1 MTTKER
7 NTKLSVAEA
16 VAGDRDLIKALMKE
30 ALQEVLEGEMTEFLG
45 AEPGERTESRSGYRA
60 GYYGRS
66 LVTRIGKLELRVPR
80 DRSGEFSTALFERYA
95 RSEKALVAALAE
107 MYVQGVSTRKV
118 KAITE
123 ELCGHSF
130 SASSISAINKG
141 LDEALAKF
149 ANRPLDEAYPYLILD
164 ARYERVRDNGVI
176 AHQAVLIAIGINWEG
191 KRQVL
196 AVEMA
201 NRESQSSWKDFLLRL
216 KERGLSGVEFVVS
229 DDHAGLKKAI
239 SVVLTDAAWQRCYV
253 HFLRNALDYLPRK
266 ADDDCLQELRWIYD
280 RRDIQEAQQD
290 LSAWIGKWQAKYP
303 KLVDWVETNIIET
316 LTFYR
321 LPRAHHKHLK
331 STNLLER
338 LNEAEAAVR
347 TLIRWAGDDPDRE
360 GLVDD
365 LLRCVDELL
374 HDTPRHGWWR
384 ARRRVPEGPRR
395 RAGGSR
401 CASPRLGDEALVDV
415 PEDAGDDA
423 AHDRADD
430 RDPGVRPVRAA
441 LAGDREQLVDDARA
455 EVAGR
460 VDRVPGGAA
469 EAHADRPHEDR
480 DRERADRRG
489 VRAEG
494 QDHEHEDEGP
504 DDLGDEVEGGVA
516 DGRAGAEDGELE
528 ARIVGLGPVR
538 PVVQGDQEGA
548 EHRADELTDEI
559 GRDLVD
565 GHAALGQEAKGD
577 RRVQVGAGERRGHD
591 DAAEDREGPRSG
603 DDDPARVLRLGLGEQ
618 HARDDAVAEQ
628 DQDHG
633 SEDLTEEDL
642 HIHS

>member
-30 ALQEVLEGEMTEFLG
+30 ALQEVLEGEMSEFLG
-45 AEPGERTESRSGYRA
+45 ASSGERTEARSGYRA

-66 LVTRIGKLELRVPR
+66 LVTRIGKLELRIPR
-80 DRSGEFSTALFERYA
+80 DRGGEFSTELFERYA

-141 LDEALAKF
+141 LDESLAKF

-176 AHQAVLIAIGINWEG
+176 GHQAVLIAIGINWEG

-239 SVVLTDAAWQRCYV
+239 SVVLTEAAWQRCYV

-266 ADDDCLQELRWIYD
+266 ADDDCLQELRWLYD
-280 RRDIQEAQQD
+280 RRDIQEAQRD
-290 LSAWIGKWQAKYP
+290 LAAWVGKWQAKYP
-303 KLVDWVETNIIET
+303 KLVDWVEANITET

-331 STNLLER
+331 STNMLER
-338 LNEAEAAVR
+338 LNEEIKRR
-347 TLIRWAGDDPDRE
+347 TLVVRIFPNTESCLRLIRALCVETHETWLEDNRYLNMTFLTE
-360 GLVDD
+360 QKKE
-365 LLRCVDELL
+365 LLRL
-374 HDTPRHGWWR
+374 
-384 ARRRVPEGPRR
+384 
-395 RAGGSR
+395 
-401 CASPRLGDEALVDV
+401 
-415 PEDAGDDA
+415 A
-423 AHDRADD
+423 A
-430 RDPGVRPVRAA
+430 
-441 LAGDREQLVDDARA
+441 
-455 EVAGR
+455 
-460 VDRVPGGAA
+460 
-469 EAHADRPHEDR
+469 
-480 DRERADRRG
+480 
-489 VRAEG
+489 
-494 QDHEHEDEGP
+494 
-504 DDLGDEVEGGVA
+504 
-516 DGRAGAEDGELE
+516 
-528 ARIVGLGPVR
+528 
-538 PVVQGDQEGA
+538 
-548 EHRADELTDEI
+548 
-559 GRDLVD
+559 
-565 GHAALGQEAKGD
+565 
-577 RRVQVGAGERRGHD
+577 
-591 DAAEDREGPRSG
+591 
-603 DDDPARVLRLGLGEQ
+603 
-618 HARDDAVAEQ
+618 
-628 DQDHG
+628 
-633 SEDLTEEDL
+633 
-642 HIHS
+642 